1 MNNFENKLFNLI
13 QDHKKECFTDPN
25 TATDEEALGIMIS
38 QYFKWDGNK
47 IFKTSYNAFE
57 DSNFHSLNEKFENLW
72 EKEVAWILELNQLGS
87 LEL

>member
-1 MNNFENKLFNLI
+1 MNNLKNKLFDLI

-25 TATDEEALGIMIS
+25 NATDEEALGILIS
-38 QYFKWDGNK
+38 QYFEWDGNK

-72 EKEVAWILELNQLGS
+72 KQEVK
-87 LEL
+87 